1 MIKVVTFNLRCDV
14 FADGNNR
21 WQRRKG
27 MILDKL
33 TEEAPDLVGFQECQP
48 HMGDFLRR
56 YLTEYLFVGCGRSAD
71 YSGENNMIG
80 IRRDRFELMA
90 LETFWLSPTP
100 DEPGSRYEDQSDCPR
115 ICTNALL
122 RTLDSNRLL
131 RFYNTHLDH
140 VSESARVLG
149 AQAIMG
155 RIREHLRGQ
164 ETMPVLLTGDMNTT
178 PGSPA
183 LMCFTQDDELPLRD
197 QTPGLPSFHAYG
209 KRCPAMQIDFILSRG
224 FVPVRPAA
232 AWDEKPYGFCLSDH
246 DALCAC
252 LEME

>member
-14 FADGNNR
+14 FSDTNNR

-27 MILDKL
+27 LILDRL
-33 TEEAPDLVGFQECQP
+33 TDEAPDLIGFQECQP
-48 HMGDFLRR
+48 GMGDFLKR
-56 YLTEYLFVGCGRSAD
+56 YLPEYLFVGCGRSAD

-80 IRRDRFELMA
+80 IRRERFELMA

-100 DEPGSRYEDQSDCPR
+100 DVPGSRYDDQSDCPR
-115 ICTNALL
+115 ICTNVLL
-122 RTLDSNRLL
+122 RTLDTNRLL

-149 AQAIMG
+149 AQAVMG
-155 RIREHLRGQ
+155 RMKEQLRGR
-164 ETMPVLLTGDMNTT
+164 ESLPVLLTGDMNTT
-178 PGSPA
+178 PGSPTM
-183 LMCFTQDDELPLRD
+183 LCFTQDDELPLTD
-197 QTPGLPSFHAYG
+197 QTVGLPSFHAYG
-209 KRCPAMQIDFILSRG
+209 RRCPSTQIDFILSRG
-224 FVPVRPAA
+224 FVPVRPAV
-232 AWDEKPYGFCLSDH
+232 AWRERPYGFYLSDH